1 MGDTNFIGSIVKIL
15 ETPKQTLVNDTIFVT
30 HFRVQFPQVRNNSI
44 VHLKFWGN
52 LARDVAKYYQ
62 TNDYILIEGYISL
75 LPSQSSNVTNRT
87 PKKIQITVLK
97 IYPIALKSE
106 RSMIQGSNH

>member
-1 MGDTNFIGSIVKIL
+1 MSDSNFIGSVAKIL
-15 ETPKQTLVNDTIFVT
+15 ETPKQTIVNDTIFVT
-30 HFRVQFPQVRNNSI
+30 RFRVQFPQVRNNSI
-44 VHLKFWGN
+44 IHLKFWGN

-75 LPSQSSNVTNRT
+75 VPSQPLNVTKRT

-97 IYPIALKSE
+97 IYPVALKSE
-106 RSMIQGSNH
+106 RSIISFSNH

>member
-1 MGDTNFIGSIVKIL
+1 MSDTNFIGGVAKVL
-15 ETPKQTLVNDTIFVT
+15 ETPKQTIINDNIFVT
-30 HFRVQFPQVRNNSI
+30 RFRVQFPQVRNNSI

-75 LPSQSSNVTNRT
+75 VNSQSSNVTNRT
-87 PKKIQITVLK
+87 PKKIEITVLK

-106 RSMIQGSNH
+106 RSMIRVSNR